1 VLYVRQKNIMTSARI
16 PIWKAGGIAMIAYL
30 VTLIWLTAAAKSDQF
45 WNEMF
50 VTPRFRTGFIFYS
63 LPFFIVGVLLI
74 AVGRWVPTQ
83 AALVVSRRVVI
94 GLSIFS
100 LFLAGCLM
108 LLFGSGFDFKL
119 SGP

>member
-1 VLYVRQKNIMTSARI
+1 
-16 PIWKAGGIAMIAYL
+16 MIAYL
-30 VTLIWLTAAAKSDQF
+30 LTLITLNAAAKSDQF

-74 AVGRWVPTQ
+74 VVGRWLPSKV
-83 AALVVSRRVVI
+83 ALVISRRVVI
-94 GLSIFS
+94 GLSIFA
-100 LFLAGCLM
+100 LFFAGCLM
-108 LLFGSGFDFKL
+108 HLFGSGFDFKL